1 MFPLVQMQ
9 PCAMPR
15 PTNLEPYYPFH
26 SNSGSVEP
34 HPRSYDSTLPFPRAF
49 PIRTSQ
55 SYRRAAQ
62 FSSSPYPPR
71 SENHMRRK
79 APTGTLDAAYD
90 ESSNPPALAPPPPR
104 HMVTP
109 RGSGA
114 GSYPPSG
121 TQFHQPL
128 QGAWTTGSRI
138 STHSGHVGPNA
149 APWVFNNESLWQH
162 MPQQGGTGGLHS
174 YQPPQFGNAGS
185 FPNIYQPV
193 IRANEYNVRA
203 FCPPPM
209 PNSETLP
216 FGQAAWQPGHALGGY
231 HCAGQFPAILSNPL
245 MTGKHLVNVDPSGG
259 RPQPAGQTS
268 TRLEYACKTRQSPHL
283 NIEGLTLDP
292 GRRPSIPGHLPAPTV
307 QLGFREKA
315 LAHAHKVYMDLL
327 AHVQSVRQSQ
337 QSRTGSRSQGSSKS
351 FVYPKPPNPVSVT
364 AFGEAGVSRAY
375 PSTHRANSGNSNG
388 QIGPN
393 RGYVLDHA
401 GHQMHPPPVFS
412 AQPGTSFG
420 VDPHQGPD
428 SSSPFGPLHVEHPED
443 LHTDGLFHPVTN
455 ARSSLEV
462 LSTLCEQ
469 SGWKWVDG
477 ILLGGC
483 LHYGLE
489 DYETALQWFTR
500 VVACDSR

>member
-71 SENHMRRK
+71 SEHHMRRK
-79 APTGTLDAAYD
+79 APSGTLDIAYD
-90 ESSNPPALAPPPPR
+90 ESSIPSALAPPPPR
-104 HMVTP
+104 HMVIP
-109 RGSGA
+109 RGSGV
-114 GSYPPSG
+114 GSYAPSG
-121 TQFHQPL
+121 TQFYQPL
-128 QGAWTTGSRI
+128 QGAWTTGSGI
-138 STHSGHVGPNA
+138 PTHSGHVEPNA
-149 APWVFNNESLWQH
+149 APWIFNNESLWQH
-162 MPQQGGTGGLHS
+162 MPQQGGTSGLHP

-216 FGQAAWQPGHALGGY
+216 FGQAAWQPGHVLGGY
-231 HCAGQFPAILSNPL
+231 HYAVQFPAISSNPM
-245 MTGKHLVNVDPSGG
+245 MTGRHLVNVDLSGE
-259 RPQPAGQTS
+259 RPQLAGQTS
-268 TRLEYACKTRQSPHL
+268 TRLEYAYKIGQSPHL

-315 LAHAHKVYMDLL
+315 LARAHRIYMDLL
-327 AHVQSVRQSQ
+327 AHVQSVRKSQ
-337 QSRTGSRSQGSSKS
+337 QGRTGSGSQGTSKL
-351 FVYPKPPNPVSVT
+351 FVYPKPPSPMSVT
-364 AFGEAGVSRAY
+364 AFGEAGVSRAC
-375 PSTHRANSGNSNG
+375 PSTHRANSGNSHG
-388 QIGPN
+388 QIGPS

-401 GHQMHPPPVFS
+401 GHQLHPPPVFS
-412 AQPGTSFG
+412 AQPGTPFG
-420 VDPHQGPD
+420 VDPRQGPD
-428 SSSPFGPLHVEHPED
+428 SPSPFGPLHAEHPED
-443 LHTDGLFHPVTN
+443 LHTDALFHPVTN

-500 VVACDSR
+500 IVACDSR